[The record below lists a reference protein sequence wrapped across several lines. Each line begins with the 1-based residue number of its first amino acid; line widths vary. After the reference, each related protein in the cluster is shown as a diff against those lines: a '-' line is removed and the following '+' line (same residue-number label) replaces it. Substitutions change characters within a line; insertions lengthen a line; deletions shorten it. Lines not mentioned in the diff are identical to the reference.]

1 MCVCASESTQP
12 RLFNCVSVILVTI
25 WVLAV
30 TIVAHSVEVEPMLVD
45 DNMQMFISR
54 LID

>member
-1 MCVCASESTQP
+1 MCVCASESTRP
-12 RLFNCVSVILVTI
+12 RLFNCVSVVLVTI

-30 TIVAHSVEVEPMLVD
+30 TVVAHSVEVAPVSVD
-45 DNMQMFISR
+45 DNMQTFISR

>member
-1 MCVCASESTQP
+1 MCVCASESTRP
-12 RLFNCVSVILVTI
+12 RLFNYVSVVLVTI

-30 TIVAHSVEVEPMLVD
+30 SVVAHSVEVAPVAAD
-45 DNMQMFISR
+45 ANMQTVIAR